1 MREVAIVGAGELGGL
16 VAYALARSNSA
27 GVIRLIDDSGR
38 IAEGKALDISQAGPV
53 EGFATAVAGST
64 GLSAAAGADVV
75 VIADRVGSPGSA
87 GSPGTAGSPGN
98 AGNSVSQ
105 GEEALTLV
113 RQLNAI
119 APRALL
125 LCAGVSH
132 RELVERSV
140 LELRLP
146 RARIL
151 GSASEAFVAAA
162 TAIIALEIDV
172 SPRDVALSILGVPP
186 DQIVIAWENA
196 AVAGFALTGMMTEP
210 IRRQLARRIAA
221 LWPVGPYALAA
232 AACKVIEAVSG
243 HSRRPVTCFVA
254 PDDGAGVRT
263 RAAALPVRLG
273 PEGLVEVV
281 MPRLSGVERVALDN
295 AMML

>member
-1 MREVAIVGAGELGGL
+1 MGITISHRMREVAIVGAGELGGL
-16 VAYALARSNSA
+16 VAYALARRNSA
-27 GVIRLIDDSGR
+27 GVVRLIDDGGR
-38 IAEGKALDISQAGPV
+38 VAEGKALDISQAAPV
-53 EGFATAVAGST
+53 EGFATDVAAST
-64 GLSAAAGADVV
+64 GLSAAAGADLVV
-75 VIADRVGSPGSA
+75 VADRAGGSER
-87 GSPGTAGSPGN
+87 PGN
-98 AGNSVSQ
+98 DIWQ
-105 GEEALTLV
+105 GEDGLTLV

-125 LCAGVSH
+125 LCAGVSD
-132 RELVERSV
+132 REVVERSV
-140 LELRLP
+140 RELHIP

-162 TAIIALEIDV
+162 SAIVALEIDV
-172 SPRDVALSILGVPP
+172 SPRDVSLSILGVPP
-186 DQIVIAWENA
+186 DRIVIAWEDA
-196 AVAGFALTGMMTEP
+196 AVAGFSLTGMITEP
-210 IRRQLARRIAA
+210 IRRQLTRRIGA

-232 AACKVIEAVSG
+232 AACKVVDAVSG

-254 PDDGAGVRT
+254 PDDQAGVRT

-273 PEGLVEVV
+273 PSGIVEVV

>member
-16 VAYALARSNSA
+16 VAYALARGNSA
-27 GVIRLIDDSGR
+27 DVVRLIDDSGR
-38 IAEGKALDISQAGPV
+38 VAEGKALDISQAAPV

-64 GLSAAAGADVV
+64 GLSAAAGAEVV
-75 VIADRVGSPGSA
+75 VIADRVGGP
-87 GSPGTAGSPGN
+87 GSPGDPRGN
-98 AGNSVSQ
+98 LWQ

-119 APRALL
+119 APRSLL

-140 LELRLP
+140 RELHIP

-162 TAIIALEIDV
+162 TAIVALEFDV

-186 DQIVIAWENA
+186 DHIVIAWEDA
-196 AVAGFALTGMMTEP
+196 AVAGFALTGMMSEP
-210 IRRQLARRIAA
+210 ARRQLTRRIGA
-221 LWPVGPYALAA
+221 LWPVGPYALAS
-232 AACKVIEAVSG
+232 AACKVVDAVSG
-243 HSRRPVTCFVA
+243 NSPETSDLLR
-254 PDDGAGVRT
+254 RT
-263 RAAALPVRLG
+263 R
-273 PEGLVEVV
+273 
-281 MPRLSGVERVALDN
+281 
-295 AMML
+295 